1 MTRDQFP
8 RNIFTQRQKQ
18 MIRLMLFLFA
28 IYFLQAMIP
37 TAASCLDLTFWNECR
52 HFLLISP
59 ELVNVVDKSIKNHMW
74 QLSQEFIPL
83 SLCDQGLNLQT
94 KEEVAGAIMQV
105 YRNNGHL
112 QHSIGNP
119 KFQPT
124 LLNRE
129 PHMAKLS
136 EFVGKRSWLMF
147 QLLEVDA
154 AMWLEEPATHWS
166 EIPSYVRFERL
177 VKGMTL
183 VS

>member
-1 MTRDQFP
+1 
-8 RNIFTQRQKQ
+8 
-18 MIRLMLFLFA
+18 MIRFMLFLYA

-74 QLSQEFIPL
+74 QLSQEFTPL

-105 YRNNGHL
+105 YHNNGHL
-112 QHSIGNP
+112 QHNIGKS

-124 LLNRE
+124 LLNR
-129 PHMAKLS
+129 
-136 EFVGKRSWLMF
+136 KRS
-147 QLLEVDA
+147 
-154 AMWLEEPATHWS
+154 
-166 EIPSYVRFERL
+166 
-177 VKGMTL
+177 
-183 VS
+183 